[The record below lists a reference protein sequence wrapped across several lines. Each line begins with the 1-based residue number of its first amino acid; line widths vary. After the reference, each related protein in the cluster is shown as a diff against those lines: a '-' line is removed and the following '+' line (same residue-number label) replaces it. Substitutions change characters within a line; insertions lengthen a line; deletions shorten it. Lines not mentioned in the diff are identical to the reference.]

1 MTQEYNVL
9 RAMTQDGAARILII
23 NSTEMV
29 NTAIRYHNTAPTATA
44 ALGRVMTGAA
54 LMGTMLK
61 EKNSRLTLKFKGD
74 GIAGSII
81 AVSDYMG
88 NTKGYIQNPDAAL
101 PLQPNGKLDVG
112 GIVGQGDLCVI
123 RDEGVG
129 DPQSGFSQ
137 IVTGEI
143 AEDICAYYV
152 QSEQVPTVCSLGVL
166 VDTDLSCRAAG
177 GILIQLLPFADEE
190 TVAKIEK
197 NLPLMSNVSGLIDS
211 GMTNEDILARVMQG
225 IEYDI
230 FDEFPAEYRCDCS
243 RDRILEALSCFS
255 DKELDETFAKDN
267 KIEVCCH
274 FCDSKYYF
282 TREEIEANRQ
292 N

>member
-9 RAMTQDGAARILII
+9 RAMTCDGAARILII

-88 NTKGYIQNPDAAL
+88 NVKGYIQNPEADL
-101 PLQPNGKLDVG
+101 PLKPNGKLDVG
-112 GIVGQGDLCVI
+112 GIVGRGDLCVI

-137 IVTGEI
+137 IVSGEI
-143 AEDICAYYV
+143 AEDICSYYV

-166 VDTDLSCRAAG
+166 VETDLSCRAAG

-211 GMTNEDILARVMQG
+211 GMTNEEILARVMEG

-243 RDRILEALSCFS
+243 RDRILDALSCFS
-255 DKELDETFAKDN
+255 DKELDDTFAKDS

-274 FCDSKYYF
+274 FCSQKYYF

>member
-44 ALGRVMTGAA
+44 ALGRVMTGSA

-88 NTKGYIQNPDAAL
+88 NTKGYIQNPEADL
-101 PLQPNGKLDVG
+101 PLKPNGKLDVG
-112 GIVGQGDLCVI
+112 GIVGRGDLCVI

-152 QSEQVPTVCSLGVL
+152 QSEQIPTVCSLGVL

-243 RDRILEALSCFS
+243 RDRILEALACFS
-255 DKELDETFAKDN
+255 DHELDETFAKDS
-267 KIEVCCH
+267 KIEVYCH

-282 TREEIEANRQ
+282 TREEIEAVRQ

>member
-88 NTKGYIQNPDAAL
+88 NTKGYIQNPDADL
-101 PLQPNGKLDVG
+101 PLKPNGKLVVG